1 MSTFEIACEH
11 CASRYAVPYQLRE
24 PLRGRVA
31 ACSVCARE
39 WIPLPRDAR
48 DGAAAGATGGAP
60 VNLQSFLVSNP
71 LAPPIPPRRVDAPTT
86 MRVATVPAVDRPGL
100 RVVASGPGVDHRA
113 VHDLGERAFLIGAE
127 GCHLDLPSVGDL
139 PARAIRVSADG
150 GAFRFEGIGGYA
162 VPIGPISVASGRLEP
177 GKRLDLVLGP
187 YLLELEASATP
198 GQPIRDLEAEP
209 DARTAG
215 YLWQRSV
222 DPDPAEP
229 APAAAAPPAD
239 LSQTVRGLSAL
250 GFDTRRGANPFE
262 GVDIGFEGLEAPFA
276 GETFWI
282 SKTPSLV
289 GRAAGDVLLADNRVS
304 GKHAQLDVLDVD
316 QYMIKDLASTN
327 GTTVNGRPVS
337 TSRVKDGDEV
347 AFGGVRMRFVARIRR
362 R

>member
-11 CASRYAVPYQLRE
+11 CASRYSVPHQFRE

-31 ACSVCARE
+31 TCSVCARE
-39 WIPLPRDAR
+39 WIPLPRDVR
-48 DGAAAGATGGAP
+48 DGAAAGGAP

-71 LAPPIPPRRVDAPTT
+71 LAPPTPPRGVDAPPT
-86 MRVATVPAVDRPGL
+86 MRVAAVPAAARPSL

-113 VHDLGERAFLIGAE
+113 VHDLGGRAFLIGSE
-127 GCHLDLPSVGDL
+127 GCHLDLPSAGDL

-162 VPIGPISVASGRLEP
+162 VPIGPISVASGRLEA

-187 YLLELEASATP
+187 YLIELEASATP

-222 DPDPAEP
+222 DADPEP
-229 APAAAAPPAD
+229 APAPAATPAD
-239 LSQTVRGLSAL
+239 MSQTVRGLSAL
-250 GFDTRRGANPFE
+250 GFATRRGASPFE
-262 GVDIGFEGLEAPFA
+262 GIDIGFEGLEAPFA
-276 GETFWI
+276 GETFWV
-282 SKTPSLV
+282 STSPSLV
-289 GRAAGDVLLADNRVS
+289 GRAAGDVLLSDNRVS